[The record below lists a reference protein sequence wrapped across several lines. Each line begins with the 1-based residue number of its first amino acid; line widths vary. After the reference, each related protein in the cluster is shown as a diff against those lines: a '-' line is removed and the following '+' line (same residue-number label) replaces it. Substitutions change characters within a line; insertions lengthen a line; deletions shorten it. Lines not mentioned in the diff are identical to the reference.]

1 MNQTV
6 GTDAPDAPAVLQRPF
21 EHQTARIL
29 RECWDQMNV
38 ANEHFVLAI
47 VGREGQG
54 KSHTAIKLASLLDS
68 RFTTDQVLFS
78 PAELLELLRDEEY
91 RRGGVYVLDEAG
103 VSFGARTWQEKSQVK
118 ANQALQLIRSHNI
131 GLVFTLPR
139 LSELDSQTRGRLHA
153 FYEIT
158 KKNPGEYVRGK
169 WKWMYPDRTGKT
181 GEIYQEYP
189 RTKNGDIVQT
199 IGFEP
204 PTLAL
209 IEPYEE
215 QKRAFQTEQYDA
227 ALGELEDDDDAGD
240 LNPPDIAESILDSGS
255 IDEYIREINNGAQ
268 TVLDK
273 QELKNRWDIGRPKA
287 KAVKSILLNE
297 LDREDIM

>member
-1 MNQTV
+1 MTQTTRRDPV
-6 GTDAPDAPAVLQRPF
+6 APAVLQEPY
-21 EHQTARIL
+21 ENHTARIL
-29 RECWDQMNV
+29 RECWDQMNE

-54 KSHTAIKLASLLDS
+54 KSHTAIKIASLLDQ
-68 RFTTDQVLFS
+68 RFTHEQVLFS
-78 PAELLELLRDEEY
+78 PAELLTLLRDEEY

-103 VSFGARTWQEKSQVK
+103 VSFGSRTWQEKAQVR

-139 LSELDSQTRGRLHA
+139 LSELDSQTEGRLHA

-158 KKNPGEYVRGK
+158 NKVPGEYVTGM

-181 GEIYQEYP
+181 GEIYQQFP
-189 RTKNGDIVQT
+189 RTDDGDIIRTVS
-199 IGFEP
+199 FEP
-204 PTLAL
+204 PAGRL

-215 QKRAFQTEQYDA
+215 RKSRFQTEQYDA
-227 ALGELEDDDDAGD
+227 ALGELEEEDDAD
-240 LNPPDIAESILDSGS
+240 ELKPPDIAESILDSGS
-255 IDEYIREINNGAQ
+255 VDEYIRDINNGTQ

-297 LDREDIM
+297 VDREDIM

>member
-1 MNQTV
+1 MRQTA
-6 GTDAPDAPAVLQRPF
+6 TEAPDAPAVLQRPF
-21 EHQTARIL
+21 ENQTARIL

-68 RFTTDQVLFS
+68 RFTADQVLFS
-78 PAELLELLRDEEY
+78 PAELLNLLRDEEY
-91 RRGGVYVLDEAG
+91 RRGAVYVLDEAG
-103 VSFGARTWQEKSQVK
+103 VSFGARTWQEKAQVR

-153 FYEIT
+153 FYEIME
-158 KKNPGEYVRGK
+158 KDPGQRVVGK
-169 WKWMYPDRTGKT
+169 WKWMFPDRTGKT
-181 GEIYQEYP
+181 GEIYHQYP
-189 RTKNGDIVQT
+189 RGPGGQIIETVGVK
-199 IGFEP
+199 P
-204 PTLAL
+204 PTEAL
-209 IEPYEE
+209 IRPYEE
-215 QKRAFQTEQYDA
+215 RKQTFQTEQYDA
-227 ALGELEDDDDAGD
+227 ALAELEDDDDSDD
-240 LNPPDIAESILDSGS
+240 LKPPDIAESILDSGS
-255 IDEYIREINNGAQ
+255 VDEYIREINNGAQ

-273 QELKNRWDIGRPKA
+273 QELKNRWDIGAPRA